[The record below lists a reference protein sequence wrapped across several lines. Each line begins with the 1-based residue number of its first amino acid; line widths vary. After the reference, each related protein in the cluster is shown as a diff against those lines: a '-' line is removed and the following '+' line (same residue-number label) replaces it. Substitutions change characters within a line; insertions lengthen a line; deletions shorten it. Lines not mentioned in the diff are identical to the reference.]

1 MKKNYSIIK
10 ELAAAF
16 LLLISL
22 QFSAQEQ
29 IIPDGN
35 YQIFSSVHSEV
46 MTASTEGDLD
56 ALMTANNSTDNN
68 QIWTFTHQANNIYK
82 IVNVG
87 SGKTLGIKDGWC
99 GQFGDVQA
107 RFENADANVEF
118 LISPSSVENKYVIQ
132 IGFTTCNFGSV
143 NDPVRA
149 FDIQDGASG
158 AQIQTF
164 DVNTEN
170 PNQQFEFVS
179 PGTLSTSENLLES
192 QVSIFYNSNSGIVI
206 NNNGNSSK
214 ANIQV
219 YSVLG
224 QNVKSFQSTLDKRKV
239 ISTNG
244 LKAGIYIVQLSV
256 NNTTLNKKIIIN

>member
-10 ELAAAF
+10 TIAITL
-16 LLLISL
+16 LLLINL
-22 QFSAQEQ
+22 QLNAQEQ

-46 MTASTEGDLD
+46 MTASTDGDLD
-56 ALMTANNSTDNN
+56 ALMAANNSSDNN
-68 QIWTFTHQANNIYK
+68 QIWTLTHQANNIYK

-107 RFENADANVEF
+107 RFENTDENVEF
-118 LISPSSVENKYVIQ
+118 LISATSTENKYVIQ
-132 IGFTTCNFGSV
+132 IGFTTCNFGSE
-143 NDPVRA
+143 NNPVRA

-164 DVNTEN
+164 DVSPEN
-170 PNQQFEFVS
+170 PNQQFEFVA
-179 PGTLSTSENLLES
+179 PGTLSTVENILET
-192 QVSIFYNSNSGIVI
+192 QISIFYNKQSGIVI

-214 ANIQV
+214 VNIAV
-219 YSVLG
+219 YSILG
-224 QNVKSFQSTLDKRKV
+224 KQVASFKNTLKKRQ
-239 ISTNG
+239 IIATHN
-244 LKAGIYIVQLSV
+244 LKAGIYIVQLSL

>member
-1 MKKNYSIIK
+1 MKKNYSIIQS
-10 ELAAAF
+10 LTVAF
-16 LLLISL
+16 LLVISL

-56 ALMTANNSTDNN
+56 VLMAANNSTDNN
-68 QIWTFTHQANNIYK
+68 QIWTLTHQANNIYK

-107 RFENADANVEF
+107 RFENDDANVEF
-118 LISPSSVENKYVIQ
+118 LISATPTENKYVIQ
-132 IGFTTCNFGSV
+132 IGFTTCNFGSE
-143 NDPVRA
+143 NNPVRA

-164 DVNTEN
+164 DVSPEN
-170 PNQQFEFVS
+170 PNQQFEFVA
-179 PGTLSTSENLLES
+179 PGTLSTLENLLES
-192 QVSIFYNSNSGIVI
+192 QISISYNKSSGIVI
-206 NNNGNSSK
+206 NNSGNSSIINV
-214 ANIQV
+214 AV

-224 QNVKSFQSTLDKRKV
+224 QEVTSFQNSLEQSFAIATD
-239 ISTNG
+239 S
-244 LKAGIYIVQLSV
+244 LKPGVYIVQLSV
-256 NNTTLNKKIIIN
+256 NNTMLNKKIIIN